1 MKASILVS
9 TAAVAATS
17 LAGDRQLAAGP
28 SGGQGG
34 ELRPCLAAQT
44 VQSRFVAVATVAR
57 QDVDIFNRDVKL
69 VAAGVVEF
77 ETIMRMAECR
87 HGLEPDEA
95 RVLRDDYFARFGGVQ
110 DYLRGVVDYDQ
121 VAPVFQWSKNFSA
134 SELGSLI
141 GGVGR
146 VRSLSPQRITPHGRV
161 IRMRVVGDQGSKLI
175 SDTQLRRILE
185 LRSTLFTIS
194 ANNGTFA
201 INGRGF
207 GHGIGLS
214 QWGAFS
220 LADQGVTY
228 DRILSHYYQ
237 NASLTEMSPE
247 VPR

>member
-1 MKASILVS
+1 MNTSGNRIYDLDTTTRTQVYKGLESEFTSTHEAVKATAGQIMSFNGKPIL
-9 TAAVAATS
+9 AVFHS
-17 LAGDRQLAAGP
+17 S
-28 SGGQGG
+28 SGGHT
-34 ELRPCLAAQT
+34 EN
-44 VQSRFVAVATVAR
+44 VE
-57 QDVDIFNRDVKL
+57 DVWNSPL
-69 VAAGVVEF
+69 
-77 ETIMRMAECR
+77 
-87 HGLEPDEA
+87 P
-95 RVLRDDYFARFGGVQ
+95 
-110 DYLRGVVDYDQ
+110 YLRGVIDYDQ

-134 SELGSLI
+134 RELGRLI

-146 VRSLSPQRITPHGRV
+146 VRSLSPERTTPHGRV

-175 SDTQLRRILE
+175 SDTQLRQILE

-237 NASLTEMSPE
+237 NARLTEMPN
-247 VPR
+247 